1 MFESFFLGLQ
11 QDIKLF
17 LFFPI
22 LSAIFRIAFINIY
35 QPYPSFKG
43 RGKALLECFRYG
55 FWWGMDFNA
64 YVFLAS
70 MILVS
75 IPSAFF
81 DFFQVH
87 GLALR
92 LGIGVIYAAIL
103 YAAFM
108 GKMIFY
114 RHFHDTFNYLVHM
127 GKHAEKHNL
136 VDVFFHQDHGVLILL
151 GYIPYVPAVLLG
163 CWILQ
168 QIPSIGLPH
177 FNSTIVQYIF
187 NTGIFLLAILGFYWV
202 RFGGTLNHRNKP
214 EWDTIPSIVK
224 EDAFLARACVDDLVA
239 LKWVRRKPLA
249 EEMQQSDET
258 LAEHITKIMPEE
270 HASDW
275 QSLKSPLLAYQRVAQ
290 GPKIS
295 KPRHVFF
302 IVGESV
308 PQWALDPLYAGL
320 HVLDATKRFIAN
332 PHTMYFNHFLPAGN
346 ISRPSI
352 VSLMTG
358 IYDAQL
364 ELNEMEAFWYNTV
377 PTSFAGQMKEL
388 GYQTIYWYGGNASNG
403 NFNHFGRAQGFDRV
417 DSATDF
423 CGPQAPRTWVGV
435 YDHVFLQEAAKR
447 IKEIQEPT
455 FHFIYTTSN
464 HGPYKIEPEVL
475 KFDKSIFD
483 ESIGSDIRDNEERC
497 KALGTARYADQAV
510 NHFIDEIREAFPDSL
525 ILYTGDHSSL
535 YAELG
540 NSSLVP
546 RDYMFRELY
555 CTPLV
560 IHHPQLSTDWFA
572 KAEMGTHLN
581 IIPTVLELIAPKGF
595 TYYSLYP
602 SLMQTQ
608 PEYLV
613 TPKQWMTENEVGEV
627 MSGMAERQGEAS
639 REVREKYKPAVGTG
653 CALASDYVSL
663 TAWLIRHA
671 DSCLEKNEAIF

>member
-1 MFESFFLGLQ
+1 MFEYFFYGLQ

-22 LSAIFRIAFINIY
+22 LSALFRLAFIKIY

-43 RGKALLECFRYG
+43 KGKALFECFRFG

-70 MILVS
+70 LILVS

-81 DFFQVH
+81 EFFRVH

-92 LGIGVIYAAIL
+92 LGIGCLYAILL

-108 GKMIFY
+108 GKLIFY
-114 RHFHDTFNYLVHM
+114 RHFHDTFNYLIHM

-136 VDVFFHQDHGVLILL
+136 VDVFFHQDHGLFVLL
-151 GYIPYVPAVLLG
+151 GYIPYIPLVLLG
-163 CWILQ
+163 CWVLQ
-168 QIPSIGLPH
+168 QIPAVGLPH
-177 FNSTIVQYIF
+177 FSSVVGQYAF
-187 NTGIFLLAILGFYWV
+187 NTAVFLLSILGFYWV

-239 LKWVRRKPLA
+239 LKWVRRKPIA
-249 EEMQQSDET
+249 DEMQQSDDE
-258 LAEHITKIMPEE
+258 LAEHITVIMPHE
-270 HASDW
+270 HQADW
-275 QSLKSPLLAYQRVAQ
+275 QSLANPLLAYQRTAQ
-290 GPKIS
+290 GPKIK

-308 PQWALDPLYAGL
+308 PQWALDPMYAGL
-320 HVLDATKRFIAN
+320 HVLDATKKLIAD
-332 PHTMYFNHFLPAGN
+332 PHTAYFNQFLPAGN

-364 ELNEMEAFWYNTV
+364 ELNEMESFWQGMV
-377 PTSFAGQMKEL
+377 PTSFAGQMKKL

-403 NFNHFGRAQGFDRV
+403 NFNHFGLAQGFDRV
-417 DSATDF
+417 ESAADF

-435 YDHVFLQEAAKR
+435 YDHIFLQEAAKR
-447 IKEIQEPT
+447 MKTIEEPT
-455 FHFIYTTSN
+455 FHFVYTTSN
-464 HGPYKIEPEVL
+464 HGPYKIENDVL
-475 KFDKSIFD
+475 QFNKNIFD
-483 ESIGSDIRDNEERC
+483 DSIGADIRDDEERC
-497 KALGTARYADQAV
+497 KALGTARYADRAV
-510 NHFIDEIREAFPDSL
+510 NRFIAEMKEAFPDSL
-525 ILYTGDHSSL
+525 IFYTGDHSNL
-535 YAELG
+535 YGDLS

-546 RDYMFRELY
+546 RDYLFRELY
-555 CTPLV
+555 CTPLL
-560 IHHPQLSTDWFA
+560 IHHRDLSPAWFSQA
-572 KAEMGTHLN
+572 KIGTHLN
-581 IIPTVLELIAPKGF
+581 IIPTVLELIAPQGF

-602 SLMQTQ
+602 SLTQVQ

-613 TPKQWMTENEVGEV
+613 TPKQWMTEKELGEV
-627 MSGMAERQGEAS
+627 MSGRAEAQGEATT
-639 REVREKYKPAVGTG
+639 ELREKYTPPVDTG
-653 CALASDYVSL
+653 RRLASDYVSL
-663 TAWLIRHA
+663 TAWAVRHQ
-671 DSCLEKNEAIF
+671 